1 MYLFFMT
8 WFKPTERVASKEFLI
23 ALSKI
28 VVKEVSGLNV
38 SQVYIEKQLKEY
50 VKQTVLKKEKEI

>member
-1 MYLFFMT
+1 MT